1 MTVSASPWDALLRRP
16 KRASVTSPPEDP
28 RAQSKA
34 GQVRRLLR
42 ERGPMTALQIC
53 MDVDIKS
60 TALVMPVLK
69 HDLAIGRIR
78 CAGGHYELVAEF
90 DEQLQ
95 ADIGRAVALL
105 KRNGYDVRKRA
116 AARGVM
122 P

>member
-1 MTVSASPWDALLRRP
+1 MTAIASPWDALLRGPR
-16 KRASVTSPPEDP
+16 RASVTSPPEDP
-28 RAQSKA
+28 RAESKA

-42 ERGPMTALQIC
+42 ERGPMTALEIC

-78 CAGGHYELVAEF
+78 CAGGRYELAPEF
-90 DEQLQ
+90 DDQLR
-95 ADIGRAVALL
+95 AEISHAVALL

-116 AARGVM
+116 
-122 P
+122 